1 MSYLVLARKWRP
13 QRLSQ
18 LVGQEPI
25 SSILYKAIETNKVA
39 HAYIFSGP
47 RGVGK
52 TSTARILAKT
62 LNCQNPQGTD
72 PCESCQSCLSIKDG
86 SSLDVIEIDGAS
98 NNSVDD
104 IRELRESV
112 RYAPSSSKYK
122 IYIVD
127 EAHMLSVSAFNAFLK
142 TIEEPPPHV
151 IFVLATSE
159 PRKIPITVMS
169 RCQHLPFKRIPTSK
183 IKSRLKEICIAE
195 SFSAEDKALDM
206 ISKMAEGSMRDALTI
221 LDQIF
226 SFADDLKASILKDL
240 FGLTDVEILQQLTF
254 SVLQGKPKE
263 IIGIINNLVESGT
276 DLKGFTKDLIFFV
289 RNVLLK
295 LSLGEDATDEILELT
310 EEEASAVET
319 VAEIT
324 SLPQIALI
332 MNELIKSEYSIRQ
345 AQYPR
350 VILEMTLIK
359 LSLMSHYKSIDS
371 ILRSLSDRTKDIGL
385 DKEDKIDKPKEP
397 SPKTPIVTLD
407 SYAKKDKGSHEPN
420 LQKDKIDI
428 KKVWEGLLHEIQK
441 QDSFLKT
448 RLDEADVEFPDDNTI
463 VLIFRGGKA
472 VHGESVKESLSFIKR
487 VMNDLY
493 NREYPIDVRIE
504 KDIKP
509 KKNLRQEALNNPF
522 VMDVLKLYDGII
534 IDVKENKSGG
544 KDDV

>member
-1 MSYLVLARKWRP
+1 MAYLVLARKWRP
-13 QRLSQ
+13 QRLSE

-25 SSILYKAIETNKVA
+25 SNILYKAIETNKVA

-62 LNCQNPQGTD
+62 LNCLNHQGKE
-72 PCESCQSCLSIKDG
+72 PCEQCQSCMSIKDG

-112 RYAPSSSKYK
+112 RYAPSASKYK

-151 IFVLATSE
+151 IFVLATTE

-183 IKSRLKEICIAE
+183 IKARLKEICLSE
-195 SFSAEDKALDM
+195 SFSAEDRALD
-206 ISKMAEGSMRDALTI
+206 IIARMAEGSMRDALTV

-226 SFADDLKASILKDL
+226 SFSDDLKSSILKDL
-240 FGLTDVEILQQLTF
+240 FGLTDVEILQSLTLA
-254 SVLQGKPKE
+254 VLQGKTDE
-263 IIGIINNLVESGT
+263 IVNIIKSLVESGT
-276 DLKGFTKDLIFFV
+276 DLKWFTKDLIFFV
-289 RNVLLK
+289 RNVLLR
-295 LSLGEDATDEILELT
+295 LSVGDGDATDILELT
-310 EEEASAVET
+310 EQEYSSIEM
-319 VAEIT
+319 VAEIA
-324 SLPQIALI
+324 SLPQIALL

-350 VILEMTLIK
+350 VLIEMTLIK
-359 LSLMSHYKSIDS
+359 LALMSHFKSIDS
-371 ILRSLSDRTKDIGL
+371 ILRSLSDKAKDT
-385 DKEDKIDKPKEP
+385 DIDKPKNI
-397 SPKTPIVTLD
+397 SAVKTAI
-407 SYAKKDKGSHEPN
+407 SHEIEPKQSEDIRVDN
-420 LQKDKIDI
+420 QHSHGIDI
-428 KKVWEGLLHEIQK
+428 KNIWEDITSK
-441 QDSFLKT
+441 IAVQDSFLKT
-448 RLDEADVEFPDDNTI
+448 RLDEADVDFPDSNTI
-463 VLIFRGGKA
+463 CLTFRGGKA
-472 VHGESVKESLSFIKR
+472 VHGESVRESLPLIKKIIK
-487 VMNDLY
+487 DSY
-493 NREYPIDVRIE
+493 NREYLVDVKIE
-504 KDIKP
+504 KDKKP
-509 KKNLRQEALNNPF
+509 KKNLRQEALENP
-522 VMDVLKLYDGII
+522 VVRDILKLYDGII

>member
-13 QRLSQ
+13 QRLSE

-25 SSILYKAIETNKVA
+25 SNILYKAIETNKVA

-62 LNCQNPQGTD
+62 LNCHNPQDRD
-72 PCESCQSCLSIKDG
+72 PCEKCQSCISIKDG

-151 IFVLATSE
+151 IFVLATTE

-183 IKSRLKEICIAE
+183 IKARLKEICLAE
-195 SFSAEDKALDM
+195 SFSAEDRALDI

-226 SFADDLKASILKDL
+226 SFSDDLKVSILKDL
-240 FGLTDVEILQQLTF
+240 FGFTDVEILQSLVL
-254 SVLQGKPKE
+254 SVLKGNTDE
-263 IIGIINNLVESGT
+263 IINKIKELIDAGT
-276 DLKGFTKDLIFFV
+276 DIKGFTKDLIFFV
-289 RNVLLK
+289 RNVLLR
-295 LSLGEDATDEILELT
+295 LSIGDTDAFDVLELT
-310 EEEASAVET
+310 EQETSAVQT
-319 VAEIT
+319 VSEST
-324 SLPQIALI
+324 SLPQIALM
-332 MNELIKSEYSIRQ
+332 MNELIKAEYTIRQ
-345 AQYPR
+345 SQYPR
-350 VILEMTLIK
+350 VILEMTLIR
-359 LSLMSHYKSIDS
+359 LALMSHFKSIDS
-371 ILRSLSDRTKDIGL
+371 ILRSLSDKAKDEDIVKIVDTSTAKPPLTKDKTEDLIV
-385 DKEDKIDKPKEP
+385 DKSSPNTADTKIDMKQ
-397 SPKTPIVTLD
+397 IWNAVV
-407 SYAKKDKGSHEPN
+407 N
-420 LQKDKIDI
+420 
-428 KKVWEGLLHEIQK
+428 EIETK
-441 QDSFLKT
+441 NGFLKT
-448 RLDEADVEFPDDNTI
+448 RLDEAIVEFPDENT
-463 VLIFRGGKA
+463 VTLTFRGGNA
-472 VHGESVKESLSFIKR
+472 VHGEAVRESVPMIKKI
-487 VMNDLY
+487 MKDLY
-493 NREYPIDVRIE
+493 NREYTIDIKTE
-504 KDIKP
+504 KDKRA
-509 KKNLRQEALNNPF
+509 KKDLRQEALNNPF
-522 VMDVLKLYDGII
+522 VQDVLKLYDGII